1 MTWVRNVYLFP
12 WLHENFLLMTY
23 AFEGEI
29 QRFGCGPPCHVSI
42 GENDCPQPDMLEKRS
57 VVSSISDF
65 FDSAVKAPLGR
76 KENFCGRGKKKP
88 DQVSSWR
95 LGSASGCCTKKKRE
109 MGEKK
114 LEKRTIGTA
123 RTTQN
128 AVKTNAKRPKNN
140 KNATAFYER
149 WSNYI
154 LPF

>member
-1 MTWVRNVYLFP
+1 M
-12 WLHENFLLMTY
+12 
-23 AFEGEI
+23 
-29 QRFGCGPPCHVSI
+29 
-42 GENDCPQPDMLEKRS
+42 
-57 VVSSISDF
+57 
-65 FDSAVKAPLGR
+65 GR
-76 KENFCGRGKKKP
+76 KENFCGRGKKNRTKCLLG
-88 DQVSSWR
+88 DSVQQV
-95 LGSASGCCTKKKRE
+95 AAAQKKKE